1 MFIYNFNEKGLKI
14 FEKDINEKIQEADYI
29 TITLETIESKL
40 SIDIT
45 KKEIK
50 ESNLKVD
57 VRYNEGGFS
66 YIDFDLNI
74 SHIFLSNININ
85 FDLKEILY
93 YYDNYD
99 SIEHLHHIHLNNG
112 VIKFEYH
119 NALDETIVKEHM
131 EE

>member
-1 MFIYNFNEKGLKI
+1 MFIYHLNQKGFKK

-50 ESNLKVD
+50 ESNLKVY

-66 YIDFDLNI
+66 YIDFDLNL

-85 FDLKEILY
+85 FDLREILY

-99 SIEHLHHIHLNNG
+99 SIEHLHIIH
-112 VIKFEYH
+112 
-119 NALDETIVKEHM
+119 
-131 EE
+131 